1 MKTQLLTLVLLVGV
15 FFGCEAAEP
24 TIEEPITEETTEEP
38 TEKPIEEG
46 DSGSGGLIRFDDDWS
61 DLEPTGKPVL
71 YLYPEETTQVSLGLD
86 YDGRITAEY
95 PTSINEKWELLAQPD
110 GTLIIDERNYPYIF
124 WEGVSPVTQTFEFT
138 EGFSVSR
145 ANYISFLEEKLTLLG
160 LNEKEQAD
168 FITYWLPQMQA
179 HEWTTVRF
187 LYEEYAELAKWSIE
201 PLPDT
206 FIRVFVIMEGS
217 DHAVKLPK
225 QNLQVAERKG
235 FTAVEWGGTFFEE

>member
-1 MKTQLLTLVLLVGV
+1 MKKYFLLTLLLLA
-15 FFGCEAAEP
+15 CETTEP
-24 TIEEPITEETTEEP
+24 MSAPIVEEPITEEPTEEP
-38 TEKPIEEG
+38 VEEG
-46 DSGSGGLIRFDDDWS
+46 GSGSGGFIQFDDDWS
-61 DLEPTGKPVL
+61 DLEETGKPVL

-86 YDGRITAEY
+86 YDGHITAEY
-95 PTSINEKWELLAQPD
+95 PTSINGKWELLARPD
-110 GTLIIDERNYPYIF
+110 GTLIMDERSYPYIF
-124 WEGVSPVTQTFEFT
+124 WEGVSPLTETFKFT

-168 FITYWLPQMQA
+168 FITYWLPKMQEN
-179 HEWTTVRF
+179 EWTTVRF

-225 QNLQVAERKG
+225 QNLQAAERSG

>member
-1 MKTQLLTLVLLVGV
+1 MKKYFLLTLLLLA
-15 FFGCEAAEP
+15 CETARP
-24 TIEEPITEETTEEP
+24 IIEEPITEEST
-38 TEKPIEEG
+38 EEG
-46 DSGSGGLIRFDDDWS
+46 DFGGGLIQVDDEWGDF
-61 DLEPTGKPVL
+61 EETGKPVL
-71 YLYPEETTQVSLGLD
+71 YLYPEESTQVSLELD

-95 PTSINEKWELLAQPD
+95 PTSIDEKWELLAQPD
-110 GTLIIDERNYPYIF
+110 GTLTMGERNYPYIF
-124 WEGVSPVTQTFEFT
+124 WEGVSPLTQTFEFT

-168 FITYWLPQMQA
+168 FITYWLPKMQV

-187 LYEEYAELAKWSIE
+187 LYEEYAELAKWNIE

-217 DHAVKLPK
+217 DHAVKIPK
-225 QNLQVAERKG
+225 QNLQAAERKG
-235 FTAVEWGGTFFEE
+235 FTAVEWGGTFFEKK